1 MARRKIKARYGGSC
15 GACSAPIAVGDS
27 IYSMPP
33 YGWVCARCTGNRDSG
48 APTPA
53 HVLTKVTR
61 DMIVKPSLS
70 VTNSQAE
77 VLVRIVL
84 TLVPDVVPVR
94 RPHREL
100 PAGGRW
106 FNGVTGWAPPEPM
119 ADWKPEAIVGYV
131 MDTLEDGRSTNLN
144 KGAVFQLLRFLE
156 SRTGLFLFFENRP
169 LEHSDQ
175 YRFTHLDQRE
185 LAEFCDDRA
194 PLDRVN
200 AAKDIPGASDSTRS
214 P

>member
-15 GACSAPIAVGDS
+15 GACSARIVVGDA

-33 YGWVCARCTGNRDSG
+33 YGWVCARCTGDRDSG

-61 DMIVKPSLS
+61 DMIMKPSLS

-100 PAGGRW
+100 PSGGRW
-106 FNGVTGWAPPEPM
+106 FNSVTGWAPPEPM

-131 MDTLEDGRSTNLN
+131 MDALEDGRSTNLN
-144 KGAVFQLLRFLE
+144 KGAVFQVLWFLE
-156 SRTGLFLFFENRP
+156 SRTGLFLFFGDRP

-175 YRFTHLDQRE
+175 YGFTHVDQRE

-200 AAKDIPGASDSTRS
+200 AGEN
-214 P
+214 